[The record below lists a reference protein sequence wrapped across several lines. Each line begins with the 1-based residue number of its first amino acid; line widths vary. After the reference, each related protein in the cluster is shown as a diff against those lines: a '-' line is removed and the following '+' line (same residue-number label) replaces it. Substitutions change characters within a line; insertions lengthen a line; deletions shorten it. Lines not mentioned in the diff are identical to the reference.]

1 MRDPRSQPAENDFLY
16 LQGTEF
22 IIVDVDESDV
32 IIDDGHRRIRFS
44 MENYI
49 TAFKCAITSIKEL

>member
-1 MRDPRSQPAENDFLY
+1 MRDPRSQPSENDFLY

-22 IIVDVDESDV
+22 IVLDATDSNVV
-32 IIDDGHRRIRFS
+32 VDDGHRRITFS

-49 TAFKCAITSIKEL
+49 TAFKRAITSIKEL